1 MQIKT
6 TVKYHY
12 TCIRMSKT
20 DLNKFKKIQVI
31 QSIPSDLSGIKL
43 SVTKDPWKI
52 PKYLVTQ

>member
-1 MQIKT
+1 
-6 TVKYHY
+6 
-12 TCIRMSKT
+12 MSKT